1 MWYVSSSQYIQCVV
15 SCDKKKACIIMI
27 HVENSSS
34 QGYVRGFDK
43 LGMYYELIMASI
55 TFHEIIA
62 IIFVLQQV
70 SGSLTLA

>member
-1 MWYVSSSQYIQCVV
+1 M
-15 SCDKKKACIIMI
+15 MI